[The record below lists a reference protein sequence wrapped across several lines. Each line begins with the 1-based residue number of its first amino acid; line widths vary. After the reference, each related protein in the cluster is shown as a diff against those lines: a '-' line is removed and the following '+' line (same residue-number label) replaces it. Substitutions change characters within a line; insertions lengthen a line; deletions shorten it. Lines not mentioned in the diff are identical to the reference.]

1 MHYILLYL
9 SVGSHRA
16 HRMLTFS
23 LGTAVISVIS
33 GLILS
38 KTGKYRPIMWVAYAV
53 MTLGMGLMIMLD
65 YTSDLYAFPSYE
77 FS

>member
-1 MHYILLYL
+1 M
-9 SVGSHRA
+9 
-16 HRMLTFS
+16 
-23 LGTAVISVIS
+23 ISVIS